1 MTIRCKE
8 DVAVIEIELG
18 DGRDAIRIRVAA
30 VVVNHRRIFPGDGRE
45 ILRPSNS
52 RYIKVTVQ
60 LHAVGPRKLDGHL
73 RRQVF
78 FFRSARALAG
88 TCSRRDWTGGFYSHT
103 RLIRIAR
110 RLWRRWWP
118 PRRPVLRT
126 ILSACVHEGGQRQ
139 SHDDG
144 RDHENQDL

>member
-88 TCSRRDWTGGFYSHT
+88 TRDRRDWAGGVYFHT
-103 RLIRIAR
+103 PLIRIAR
-110 RLWRRWWP
+110 GLLRGGGP
-118 PRRPVLRT
+118 PRRPGLWS
-126 ILSACVHEGGQRQ
+126 ILSAPQR
-139 SHDDG
+139 
-144 RDHENQDL
+144 